1 MKLWK
6 SAVNGVVPATA
17 RSTWASPSTSRRTV
31 IPCALRS
38 ASSMPA
44 SCGSCRTGPG
54 TNTTGAT
61 DLAELEWHVR
71 VRVERVGEGDPV
83 VAVRDIPCRYE
94 NRRKLLAGQHLLQV
108 FQHPRVR
115 QRQRLAAG
123 GPQDVIGTAGDDL
136 ELLQLLRHLL
146 CLALPQADTEVA
158 GSSGIVV
165 LGHLPLPLQISN
177 GFRSSH

>member
-31 IPCALRS
+31 IPCALCS

-61 DLAELEWHVR
+61 DLASRLGHPRPLPGDSLAELEWHVR

-83 VAVRDIPCRYE
+83 VAVRDIPLRYE
-94 NRRKLLAGQHLLQV
+94 NRGKLLAGQHLLQV
-108 FQHPRVR
+108 FQHSRVR

-123 GPQDVIGTAGDDL
+123 GPQDV
-136 ELLQLLRHLL
+136 
-146 CLALPQADTEVA
+146 
-158 GSSGIVV
+158 
-165 LGHLPLPLQISN
+165 
-177 GFRSSH
+177 RSSHPALALLCRIRRSDRRARLARAGCRLRTRPGPAW